1 MKKLFKKLA
10 GLMMGL
16 LAVAGLA
23 GLGANSEAP
32 VKAEAATIPT
42 STTFYLTPSA
52 YWNQSNARFAIYF
65 FGNGDAWVSMTKVA
79 GENNLWVGTSPST
92 KTFTNLIF
100 VRMNPGNQTNSWDSN
115 SKWNQTSDLVY
126 DGINNWYTVKENT
139 WDNGGGTWSAYG
151 VTEVEKFTVTY
162 YDGEN
167 VIDTKEQV
175 THFAPITPNP
185 KDGFVV
191 EGWYKDADLK
201 TAIAEGDPIT
211 ADTNVYVKWE
221 KAVAVYAYN
230 TNNWTTVNCYLWGS
244 TFNFIDAWPGA
255 TMTKIGDSKLYYYE
269 IGESKAAL
277 VTGGIINNGSS
288 QTVDITISGGV
299 ANKCLVLKTTQT
311 SGKYNASVVSTL
323 STVAHI
329 AGETIPA
336 YNGLGDTGLVAADSG
351 VSVVKLTKNGF
362 AFDAEAT
369 AALTA
374 EEKQAAFEAYMS
386 SVDTCADFANVD
398 AYTELAAGLDT
409 SVTISDN
416 GGEVTIADKLAYM
429 ATLNSTDEAPVE
441 SNLLSNITSTNNI
454 AIVLIVGLLGL
465 TAVGAYYFLNKKKF
479 AK

>member
-1 MKKLFKKLA
+1 MKRLFKKLA

-32 VKAEAATIPT
+32 VKAEAASITEGT
-42 STTFYLTPSA
+42 KLYLTPNA
-52 YWNQSNARFAIYF
+52 NWKVDNARFAAYF
-65 FGNGDAWVSMTKVA
+65 FGGGETWVSMTKVTGA
-79 GENNLWVGTSPST
+79 TDVYECTSPT
-92 KTFTNLIF
+92 GTYTNVIF
-100 VRMNPGNQTNSWDSN
+100 CRMNPGASANNWTN
-115 SKWNQTSDLVY
+115 KWNQTADLTYNGV
-126 DGINNWYTVKENT
+126 NNWYTVKEGT
-139 WDNGGGTWSAYG
+139 WDSGGGTWSTYG
-151 VTEVEKFTVTY
+151 AGEVEKFTVTY

-167 VIDTKEQV
+167 VIDTKEEV

-191 EGWYKDADLK
+191 EGWYKDAALK
-201 TAIAEGDPIT
+201 TAIADGDPIT

-269 IGESKAAL
+269 VGESKASL

-311 SGKYNASVVSTL
+311 SGKYNGSVVSTL

-351 VSVVKLTKNGF
+351 VSVVNLTKKGF

-369 AALTA
+369 ASLTA

-386 SVDTCADFANVD
+386 SVDTCAAFANVD
-398 AYTELAAGLDT
+398 AYNDLAEGLDT

-416 GGEVTIADKLAYM
+416 GGEVTIADKLTYM
-429 ATLNSTDEAPVE
+429 ATLNSTDEAPIE

-454 AIVLIVGLLGL
+454 AIVLIIGLLGL
-465 TAVGAYYFLNKKKF
+465 TTVGAYYFLNKKKF